1 MIRKTS
7 SRRHF
12 IKSSVAGGAGMMM
25 MPGSILSAKQ
35 SAPAGQDTPV
45 PSLEGKKVL
54 YVYGGWDGHEPEQ
67 SVDLFVPWMR
77 SEGAEVTVSD
87 TLDAYLDEALMESLD
102 LIVQIV
108 TMSEITEDQA
118 NMLLKAIRNG
128 TGIAGWHGGLGDAF
142 RQNVEYQFMVGGQ
155 WVSHPGGIIDYRVHI
170 VNHEDRITNG
180 LSDFD
185 MNSEQYYMHVD
196 PNVKVLAT
204 TRFTGEHAPWI
215 DGCVMP
221 VVWKKYYGNGRVFY
235 SSLGHVMADFE
246 VPEAMEIQ
254 KRGIRWAAESK
265 YHPFEEWINPVY
277 G

>member
-1 MIRKTS
+1 MIRKIS